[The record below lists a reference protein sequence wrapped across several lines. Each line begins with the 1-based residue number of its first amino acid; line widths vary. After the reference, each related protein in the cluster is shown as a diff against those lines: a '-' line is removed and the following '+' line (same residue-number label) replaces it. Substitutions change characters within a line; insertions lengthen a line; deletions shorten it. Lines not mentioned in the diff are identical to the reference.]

1 MKVCDFFILTLH
13 LFIKLADNDLA
24 GTVLLKVGI
33 ATVCSLF
40 SEHLKKKSLNFSFI
54 SHRFVWFH
62 ELSAGISNV

>member
-40 SEHLKKKSLNFSFI
+40 SERFSVFFPPLKKK
-54 SHRFVWFH
+54 V
-62 ELSAGISNV
+62 